1 MSPAQRLSIPALVGG
16 SVAIPLYWAFPEA
29 LAGWRFAGIVVGWI
43 GSGLLLACLML
54 MLREPLLARWL
65 GSLERMYR
73 WHHVVGVLAY
83 VAVLAHP
90 LLLAADVWHESPG
103 VAWSLLVPDAG
114 TWSAWSAWSALSIW
128 SGWLALLLLM
138 AGLAASFLGR
148 IGYRSWRWLH
158 GLLGVGVLVAAGH
171 LMLLGLS
178 GIVLALAGAILVLL
192 AWRVARADMGF
203 GAAPHVVAAVRHV
216 ADASVEIALRPLA
229 SPIRAVP
236 GQFVLAA
243 FHSGHGY
250 VGCREYHPFTVSAIE
265 ADGGL
270 RVGVKAL
277 GDCTRQMQSLSPGV
291 PARVQGPFGD
301 FLPLQQMGSAELWIA
316 GGIGITPFLARLRQA
331 AAQPIAVD
339 TELIY
344 FHRDQHDAAFLDELR
359 QLAAATPRVYFVDHA
374 TGPGLPDMAA
384 ALPDAARLRGR
395 EVFLCGPP
403 GLIAAAVDALRTRGV
418 ASSAIHFERFDF
430 R

>member
-1 MSPAQRLSIPALVGG
+1 MNLAQRLSIPVLAFGC
-16 SVAIPLYWAFPEA
+16 VAIPLYWAFPDA
-29 LAGWRFAGIVVGWI
+29 LSGWRFAGIVLGWI

-54 MLREPLLARWL
+54 MLREPMLARWL

-73 WHHVVGVLAY
+73 WHHAVGVLAY
-83 VAVLAHP
+83 VVLLAHP
-90 LLLAADVWHESPG
+90 LLLAATVWHESPG
-103 VAWSLLVPDAG
+103 VAWSLLVPDAA
-114 TWSAWSAWSALSIW
+114 AWSIW

-138 AGLAASFLGR
+138 AGLAASFAARLDYR
-148 IGYRSWRWLH
+148 IWRWLH

-178 GIVLALAGAILVLL
+178 GIVLALTVAILVLL
-192 AWRVARADMGF
+192 AWRVARADIGF
-203 GAAPHVVAAVRHV
+203 GAAPHVVVAVRHV
-216 ADASVEIALRPLA
+216 ADASVEIALQPLA

-243 FHSGHGY
+243 FFPGNGY
-250 VGCREYHPFTVSAIE
+250 AGCREYHPFTVSAIE

-270 RVGVKAL
+270 RIGVKAL
-277 GDCTRQMQSLSPGV
+277 GDCTRQMQSLASGV

-301 FLPLQQMGSAELWIA
+301 FLPLRQGALGTAELWIA

-331 AAQPIAVD
+331 AEHPIAAD
-339 TELIY
+339 TDLIY
-344 FHRDQHDAAFLDELR
+344 FHRDQHDAAFLDEL
-359 QLAAATPRVYFVDHA
+359 QELAAATPRFSFIDHP
-374 TGPGLPDMAA
+374 TGPGLPDLAA
-384 ALPDAARLRGR
+384 ALPDATRLTNR

-403 GLIAAAVDALRTRGV
+403 GLITAAVGMLSARGL
-418 ASSAIHFERFDF
+418 SPSAIHFERFDF

>member
-1 MSPAQRLSIPALVGG
+1 MNLAQRLSIPVLTLGC
-16 SVAIPLYWAFPEA
+16 VAVPLYWAFPGV
-29 LAGWRFAGIVVGWI
+29 LSGWRFSGIVLGWI

-54 MLREPLLARWL
+54 MLREPLLARGL

-83 VAVLAHP
+83 VILLAHP
-90 LLLAADVWHESPG
+90 LVLAAAVWHESPE
-103 VAWSLLVPDAG
+103 VAWSLLVPD
-114 TWSAWSAWSALSIW
+114 SAAWAIW

-138 AGLAASFLGR
+138 AGLAASFAARL
-148 IGYRSWRWLH
+148 GYRIWRWLH

-178 GIVLALAGAILVLL
+178 GIVLALTVSILVLL
-192 AWRVARADMGF
+192 AWRVARADFGF
-203 GAAPHVVAAVRHV
+203 GASPHIVGTVRHV
-216 ADASVEIALRPLA
+216 ADASVEISLRPLA
-229 SPIRAVP
+229 APIRAVP

-243 FHSGHGY
+243 FFPGNGY
-250 VGCREYHPFTVSAIE
+250 AGCREYHPFTVSAIG

-270 RVGVKAL
+270 CIGVKAL
-277 GDCTRQMQSLSPGV
+277 GDCTQHMQALASGV

-301 FLPLQQMGSAELWIA
+301 FLPLRQSALGTTELWIA

-331 AAQPIAVD
+331 AEIPIAAD
-339 TELIY
+339 TDLIY

-359 QLAAATPRVYFVDHA
+359 DLAATLPRLSFVDHP
-374 TGPGLPDMAA
+374 TGPNLPDMAA
-384 ALPDAARLRGR
+384 DLPEAARLTSR

-403 GLIAAAVDALRTRGV
+403 GLIAAAVRVLSARGV
-418 ASSAIHFERFDF
+418 APSAIHFERFDF